1 MSEGSYADQAPRN
14 KHQWGRLHYAKAGDG
29 PLMVCLHGFPE
40 FWYSWHHQMEAPS
53 SAGYRVVAP
62 DLRGYNESSKPTGR
76 LSYGTEVLV
85 DDVVGLIAHLGE
97 DRAVIVGHDG
107 GGMIAWAV
115 AAHRP
120 ASVHAMVAL
129 NAPHPLAWTA
139 GLWDP
144 RQALRSW
151 YMLLFQLPWLPE
163 ALARRRNFALADRML
178 GEVAN
183 ADAFSREDIALY
195 KRAIAQ
201 PSALAAALNYY
212 RAMRDKPS
220 RGMLFPPP
228 SIDAPRC

>member
-1 MSEGSYADQAPRN
+1 MQIRHHETNINGVVSTTPRQAM
-14 KHQWGRLHYAKAGDG
+14 GRWWCA
-29 PLMVCLHGFPE
+29 CTGFPS
-40 FWYSWHHQMEAPS
+40 FGTRGAIRWRRSVRRAT
-53 SAGYRVVAP
+53 RVVAP

-120 ASVHAMVAL
+120 ASVRAMVAL
-129 NAPHPLAWTA
+129 NAPHPRAWTA

-183 ADAFSREDIALY
+183 ADAFSVEDMELY
-195 KRAIAQ
+195 KRATAQ

-228 SIDAPRC
+228 STDAPRC